1 MNADGSKPLQV
12 AGPVYGPPA
21 WSPDSTRI
29 AFTYF
34 SSVTVIN
41 AGGTRRHRTSAKHV
55 GPDLAWS
62 PDGLSARSS
71 KPHRIEAVGLE
82 THIAGLTDQWQLA
95 IEARD
100 PEAAARFLSDDYALV
115 ILQPE
120 PAVVRRDEWL
130 RMLPDYAV
138 SGYSVEERIVET
150 SPDLCTVFQRVDQT
164 AVVQG
169 VERSGIFI
177 LVDVWVREADAWRVW
192 RRHSTPLS
200 AGVAPR
206 A

>member
-1 MNADGSKPLQV
+1 
-12 AGPVYGPPA
+12 
-21 WSPDSTRI
+21 
-29 AFTYF
+29 
-34 SSVTVIN
+34 
-41 AGGTRRHRTSAKHV
+41 
-55 GPDLAWS
+55 
-62 PDGLSARSS
+62 
-71 KPHRIEAVGLE
+71 VGLDTE
-82 THIAGLTDQWQLA
+82 ISERTDLWQLT

-100 PEAAARFLSDDYALV
+100 PDGAARFLCDDYALV
-115 ILQPE
+115 ILQPL

-138 SGYSVEERIVET
+138 TGYSIEERIVET

-164 AVVQG
+164 ALVQG

>member
-1 MNADGSKPLQV
+1 
-12 AGPVYGPPA
+12 
-21 WSPDSTRI
+21 
-29 AFTYF
+29 
-34 SSVTVIN
+34 
-41 AGGTRRHRTSAKHV
+41 
-55 GPDLAWS
+55 
-62 PDGLSARSS
+62 
-71 KPHRIEAVGLE
+71 VGLDAE
-82 THIAGLTDQWQLA
+82 ISDRTDRWQLA

-100 PEAAARFLSDDYALV
+100 PEDAAQFLADDYALV

-150 SPDLCTVFQRVDQT
+150 SPELCTVFQRVDQT
-164 AVVQG
+164 ALVKG
-169 VERSGIFI
+169 IERSGIFI
-177 LVDVWVREADAWRVW
+177 LLDVWVREADAWRVW

-200 AGVAPR
+200 AGAAPR